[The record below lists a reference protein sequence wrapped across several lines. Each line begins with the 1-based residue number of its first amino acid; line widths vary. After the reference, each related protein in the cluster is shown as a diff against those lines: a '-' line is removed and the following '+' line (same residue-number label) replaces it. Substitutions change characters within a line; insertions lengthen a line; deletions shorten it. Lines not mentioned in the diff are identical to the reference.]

1 MESQRDT
8 DNYSEASQGTVAPP
22 SSLLTPWGPADSLRG
37 RQLRPGPGN
46 DPAKVARNQRERL
59 FGAMVASVSERGYAA
74 TTLAH
79 LVEISGVSRRSL
91 YDLFADKDACFR
103 ASVEALLAG
112 GLGQLLGA
120 EDPGADWDERARGR
134 FSAYAKLIADQPAA
148 ARMCLSEAYV
158 AGGAARAPVEEAIEV
173 WERAMAAL
181 LAESPE
187 HSGMPPEM
195 ITIFAGSTLEI
206 ARDRLQRDRV
216 DELPGLIDQAAD
228 VLLAYRPPPR
238 PLRLATR
245 PPKAPAEAIAGPDH
259 RERALRALAVACAE
273 KGYAN
278 VGVNEV
284 IKRASMSPTTFY
296 ANFSGKE
303 DAVIAAIES
312 FGAQVVAATLPAFR
326 RHADWPQGV
335 RAAIGAL
342 LNFLASR
349 PAVARLLS
357 VEVYAAG
364 PRALEARDAA
374 LNGLTAIM
382 APAGRSFPETV
393 SSARSLVAE
402 GTYAL
407 AYRRVRESG
416 PESLPGIAPILTYL
430 ALAPFLGAELACAA
444 ANGAGQGRRSHA
456 SILRSM
462 WEVARDGS
470 LKRQVM
476 ATVAN
481 GDAVTVKGIA
491 ARLDAPAEE
500 VAAHLAEL
508 QAEELIDLVDGTSGD
523 SEPLY
528 RSNMM
533 VIEEEEWSKLSQV
546 ERERISE
553 QIIYLS
559 ASEIELADSAKSFD
573 RRTDRHLTRLETE
586 VDEQGWVELREI
598 HDAALRAT
606 VQVHRESAER
616 LRESGESGVSVR
628 SLQTLFEMPDP

>member
-1 MESQRDT
+1 VESQRDT
-8 DNYSEASQGTVAPP
+8 EYNSEASRGTIDPPP
-22 SSLLTPWGPADSLRG
+22 SLATPWGQADSLRG

-46 DPAKVARNQRERL
+46 DPAEVARNQRERL

-120 EDPGADWDERARGR
+120 EDPSADWDERARGR

-173 WERAMAAL
+173 WERAMDEL

-187 HSGMPPEM
+187 HSGMPAEM

-206 ARDRLQRDRV
+206 ARDRLQRDRAE
-216 DELPGLIDQAAD
+216 ELPQLIDQAAEA
-228 VLLAYRPPPR
+228 LLAYRPPPQ

-245 PPKAPAEAIAGPDH
+245 PPKAPAEVISGPDH

-273 KGYAN
+273 QGYAN

-303 DAVIAAIES
+303 DALIAAIES
-312 FGAQVVAATLPAFR
+312 FGAQVVAATMPAYR

-349 PAVARLLS
+349 PAVARLLA

-364 PRALEARDAA
+364 PRALAARDDA
-374 LNGLTAIM
+374 LHGLTAIM
-382 APAGRSFPETV
+382 APGGRRFPGTV
-393 SSARSLVAE
+393 SSTRSLVAE

-407 AYRRVRESG
+407 AYRKVRESG
-416 PESLPGIAPILTYL
+416 PESLPGMAPILTYL
-430 ALAPFLGAELACAA
+430 ALAPFIGADRACAA
-444 ANGAGQGRRSHA
+444 ANGDGQGRRSHA
-456 SILRSM
+456 SILESM
-462 WEVARDGS
+462 WEMARDGS

-481 GDAVTVKGIA
+481 RDAVTVSSIA
-491 ARLDAPAEE
+491 ARLGAPADE
-500 VAAHLAEL
+500 VAAHIAEL
-508 QAEELIDLVDGTSGD
+508 QEEELIEPVGDAADD

-533 VIEEEEWSKLSQV
+533 VIEEDQWSRLSQI

-553 QIIYLS
+553 QIIYLI
-559 ASEIELADSAKSFD
+559 ASEIELAGTGETFD

-598 HDAALRAT
+598 HDAATRAT
-606 VQVHRESAER
+606 MQVHRKSTER
-616 LRESGESGVSVR
+616 LQQSGETGFSVR
-628 SLQTLFEMPDP
+628 SVQTLFEMPEP